1 MNPFNPEAGMT
12 PFPID
17 PLEVAVTEAA
27 ARLIWRACPYFGWRY
42 AERGRRFGL
51 SDAGFIV
58 TLAQLPIPTIEQQLD
73 WLVRLLAP
81 RGMPGVLMEVQL
93 RIFERVGR
101 RAGWTA
107 RAPLTL
113 VARRRSQARA
123 SVLSDETLHECEM
136 SFRAATQGLPHAFG
150 TGHVLAGVVADAAM
164 GISQQED
171 ALLRWLIDNGPSQ
184 PEWRQ
189 ACCSCLELA
198 RSRVIRPQLEDAPSV
213 VE

>member
-1 MNPFNPEAGMT
+1 MNPFNSEAGMM

-27 ARLIWRACPYFGWRY
+27 AKLMWRACPYFEWRY
-42 AERGRRFGL
+42 GERGRKFGR

-58 TLAQLPIPTIEQQLD
+58 MLAQLPVPTIERQLD

-93 RIFERVGR
+93 RILERVGR
-101 RAGWTA
+101 KAQWTA

-113 VARRRSQARA
+113 VAQRRSQARA
-123 SVLSDETLHECEM
+123 SVLSDAVLHECEM

-150 TGHVLAGVVADAAM
+150 TGHVIAGVVADAAM
-164 GISQQED
+164 GISNQED
-171 ALLRWLIDNGPSQ
+171 ALLRWLLEHGPSQ

-189 ACCSCLELA
+189 ACRRCFELA
-198 RSRVIRPQLEDAPSV
+198 RSRVVRPTIPGVA
-213 VE
+213 

>member
-1 MNPFNPEAGMT
+1 MNPFNPDAGMT

-27 ARLIWRACPYFGWRY
+27 AKLMWRACPYFEWRY
-42 AERGRRFGL
+42 GERGRRFGL

-58 TLAQLPIPTIEQQLD
+58 TLAQLPVPTIEQQLD

-93 RIFERVGR
+93 RILERVGR
-101 RAGWTA
+101 KAQWTA

-113 VARRRSQARA
+113 VARQRAQARA
-123 SVLSDETLHECEM
+123 SVLSDAALHECEM

-150 TGHVLAGVVADAAM
+150 TGHVIAGVVADAVM
-164 GISQQED
+164 GISNQED
-171 ALLRWLIDNGPSQ
+171 AFSRWLIENGPSQ

-189 ACCSCLELA
+189 ACRRCLALA
-198 RSRVIRPQLEDAPSV
+198 RSRVVRVRLDDAT
-213 VE
+213 